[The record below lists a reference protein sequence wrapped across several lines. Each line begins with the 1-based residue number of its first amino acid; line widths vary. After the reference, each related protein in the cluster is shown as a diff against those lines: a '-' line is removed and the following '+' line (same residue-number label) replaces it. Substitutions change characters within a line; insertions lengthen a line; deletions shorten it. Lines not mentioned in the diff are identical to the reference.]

1 MNLQVIN
8 SENGKPM
15 GVFIPI
21 KEWEFIKAE
30 YHISENGIKEK
41 AIKKPKKS
49 KKNKTLEGFR
59 QAVKELQLVLDGKL
73 EARPLKDVLNEL

>member
-21 KEWEFIKAE
+21 KEWESIKSE
-30 YHISENGIKEK
+30 YHILENGNKEK
-41 AIKKPKKS
+41 EIKKNKKS

-73 EARPLKDVLNEL
+73 EARNARDVLKEL

>member
-1 MNLQVIN
+1 MNLQIIN
-8 SENGKPM
+8 GGNGKPM

-21 KEWEFIKAE
+21 KEWESIKAE
-30 YHISENGIKEK
+30 YHILENDKKEK
-41 AIKKPKKS
+41 RVKKS

-73 EARPLKDVLNEL
+73 EARNARDVLNEL